1 MEARYRS
8 TLWACCFANFFQ
20 AVGSCFA
27 ILYVPLRG
35 LYGLSFTDFGILVSL
50 NFITQVASDVLFS
63 KPVEKYGF
71 RPFAVAASLVSAAGL
86 GLFAAAPLLF
96 PQRPFAGFCAG
107 MFLFAA
113 AGGLQELL
121 LSPILD
127 ALPIPEERKAR
138 SMSMLHSFFAWGQI
152 FVVLATTGLLAV
164 WGAARWQWIV
174 LLWAAPPV
182 AGAALFCRVPLAR
195 KNGGAP
201 PLPLR
206 ALARKGVFYAL
217 LADHGPVG
225 VGLFGKGPAAAEA
238 GGRRV
243 GRVLFLA
250 DACAGA
256 QRLCG
261 AGRARAAAPAAHRR
275 QRRGRRAVRG
285 LRACTKPSAGGAGLR
300 AYRPLRQPAVAGR
313 DHSCVPAHPL
323 RGGGHV
329 RAAFR
334 GR

>member
-1 MEARYRS
+1 M
-8 TLWACCFANFFQ
+8 
-20 AVGSCFA
+20 GSCFA
-27 ILYVPLRG
+27 ILYVPLR
-35 LYGLSFTDFGILVSL
+35 YCGLSFTDFGILVSL

-71 RPFAVAASLVSAAGL
+71 RPLPWPLPSSARPGWACL
-86 GLFAAAPLLF
+86 PPPLLF
-96 PQRPFAGFCAG
+96 PRALCRLCAG

-113 AGGLQELL
+113 AACRELL
-121 LSPILD
+121 LGPFWT
-127 ALPIPEERKAR
+127 LPIPEGAQGP

-174 LLWAAPPV
+174 LLWAAPPWP
-182 AGAALFCRVPLAR
+182 APCCSTACRWPVKR
-195 KNGGAP
+195 RRP

-206 ALARKGVFYAL
+206 ALARKACSTRCWRPSCWSGAAEVTMAQWASAL
-217 LADHGPVG
+217 WK
-225 VGLFGKGPAAAEA
+225 KGPAAAEA

-243 GRVLFLA
+243 GRVLLLA

-275 QRRGRRAVRG
+275 QHAAAVLYVVCALAQTLCWGVLACGLMGLCVSLLWPGAIILASGHPLPGAAMFALLSRGR
-285 LRACTKPSAGGAGLR
+285 
-300 AYRPLRQPAVAGR
+300 
-313 DHSCVPAHPL
+313 
-323 RGGGHV
+323 
-329 RAAFR
+329 
-334 GR
+334 

>member
-1 MEARYRS
+1 M
-8 TLWACCFANFFQ
+8 LWKHGTVPRCGPAALQIFFQ

-63 KPVEKYGF
+63 KPVENTASACLPWPLPSSA
-71 RPFAVAASLVSAAGL
+71 RPGWACLPPPPYCSPRG
-86 GLFAAAPLLF
+86 PL
-96 PQRPFAGFCAG
+96 QAFCAG

-195 KNGGAP
+195 KNGGARP
-201 PLPLR
+201 CRCGRWPAKACSTRCWRPSCW
-206 ALARKGVFYAL
+206 AAR
-217 LADHGPVG
+217 P
-225 VGLFGKGPAAAEA
+225 
-238 GGRRV
+238 R
-243 GRVLFLA
+243 
-250 DACAGA
+250 
-256 QRLCG
+256 
-261 AGRARAAAPAAHRR
+261 
-275 QRRGRRAVRG
+275 
-285 LRACTKPSAGGAGLR
+285 
-300 AYRPLRQPAVAGR
+300 
-313 DHSCVPAHPL
+313 
-323 RGGGHV
+323 
-329 RAAFR
+329 
-334 GR
+334 